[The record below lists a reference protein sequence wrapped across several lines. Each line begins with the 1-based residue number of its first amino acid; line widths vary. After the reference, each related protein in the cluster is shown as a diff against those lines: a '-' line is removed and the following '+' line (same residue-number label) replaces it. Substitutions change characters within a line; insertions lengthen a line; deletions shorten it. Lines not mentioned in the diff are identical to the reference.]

1 LLARGAVAQR
11 GADRDNRRMKASV
24 VLCTFPDA
32 ATAERIA
39 TALVEARLAACVNV
53 VAGVTS
59 TYRWQDGICRDSEVL
74 LIAKTTDERF
84 DALREGLLA
93 LHPYDVP
100 EIIALDVVD
109 GSAPYLDWI
118 AASVSGDRSG
128 A

>member
-1 LLARGAVAQR
+1 
-11 GADRDNRRMKASV
+11 MKALV
-24 VLCTFPDA
+24 VLCTCPDA

-53 VAGVTS
+53 VPGVSS

-74 LIAKTTDERF
+74 LIVKTANERF
-84 DALREGLLA
+84 DALRERLLA

-100 EIIALDVVD
+100 EIIALGVVD

-118 AASVSGDRSG
+118 AASVGSDRG
-128 A
+128 RA